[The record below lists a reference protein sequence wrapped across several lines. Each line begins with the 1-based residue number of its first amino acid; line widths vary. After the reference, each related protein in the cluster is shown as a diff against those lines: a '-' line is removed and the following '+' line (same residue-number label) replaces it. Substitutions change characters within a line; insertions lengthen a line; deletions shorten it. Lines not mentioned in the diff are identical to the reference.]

1 MQGSETIK
9 SMSGKTKG
17 ARGLNLVL
25 EVLKMVFVK
34 ITEVLCRIVSNM
46 RVLNLTNIRK
56 TLEEEILTRSLEDR
70 LDFQF
75 QKVQIIDFHVCKKV
89 FVKKKIRK

>member
-56 TLEEEILTRSLEDR
+56 TLEEEILTRFLEDR

-75 QKVQIIDFHVCKKV
+75 QKVQICN
-89 FVKKKIRK
+89 